1 MSVEI
6 DVDTPKTGI
15 VVLHDLFYPGWEV
28 RVDGHQEPVL
38 RANIL
43 FRGVEVPAGP
53 SPRRIFLSSAVLDQS
68 RGGGFD
74 RFASARGLS
83 FGEAP
88 ACEAG
93 FRLDRTSAV
102 SPRAAICSR
111 NWRHSRSVSCARPSA
126 AQSPDPGNHAAPP
139 LRLQLT
145 PGTAPAETA
154 RGVVRLTALFAAT
167 DTQPVREGLQWRVF
181 EEAPGPDGNHK
192 LVAQSSDATPN
203 LPLPDGNFIVHA
215 ALGLAGATKRITI
228 NGTLLNET
236 LVLNAGG
243 LRIAG
248 LLGDTPINPAK
259 LSIAI
264 YVPERGNPE
273 AKLVVPNAKSG
284 DLIGLPEGNYHIVS
298 TLLDAAANGS
308 ASPTNS
314 LISADLRVQAGKLTD
329 ATLRHRAATMTLKL
343 VNSPGGEALANT
355 AFTILTPG
363 GDVIR
368 EMIGAFPSAILA
380 EGEYVAIARHD
391 GKTYQTTFKVE
402 SALDRDVEV
411 LAQIAAFREHA

>member
-1 MSVEI
+1 
-6 DVDTPKTGI
+6 
-15 VVLHDLFYPGWEV
+15 V
-28 RVDGHQEPVL
+28 RWV
-38 RANIL
+38 A
-43 FRGVEVPAGP
+43 
-53 SPRRIFLSSAVLDQS
+53 
-68 RGGGFD
+68 
-74 RFASARGLS
+74 FALW
-83 FGEAP
+83 
-88 ACEAG
+88 
-93 FRLDRTSAV
+93 LL
-102 SPRAAICSR
+102 
-111 NWRHSRSVSCARPSA
+111 ARPVA
-126 AQSPDPGNHAAPP
+126 AQTPDMGNAGVPS
-139 LRLQLT
+139 LRLPFP
-145 PGTAPAETA
+145 PGGAPTETA
-154 RGVVRLTALFAAT
+154 RGVVRLTALFAAA

-181 EEAPGPDGNHK
+181 EESPGPDGSHR
-192 LVAQSSDATPN
+192 LVAQSSDAAPN

-264 YVPERGNPE
+264 YVPESVHPE
-273 AKLVVPNAKSG
+273 AKLVAHAKSG
-284 DLIGLPEGNYHIVS
+284 DNIGLPEGNYHIVS

-314 LISADLRVQAGKLTD
+314 VISADLRVQAGKLTD

-343 VNSPGGEALANT
+343 VNSPGGEALTNT

-368 EMIGAFPSAILA
+368 EMIGAFPSATLA
-380 EGEYVAIARHD
+380 EGEYVAIARHAN
-391 GKTYQTTFKVE
+391 KTYQATFKVE
-402 SALDRDVEV
+402 SGVAKDVEV
-411 LAQIAAFREHA
+411 PAKEAPPPEASDCAACGSNPGSGSTQPHDQD